1 MNEKS
6 EWMEEMEVLLMAV
19 GGNMLEMEIESEWS
33 RFMNQSPQ
41 WMTCR

>member
-19 GGNMLEMEIESEWS
+19 GGNMLEMEMESEWS
-33 RFMNQSPQ
+33 WFMNQSPH